1 MRDKIR
7 NAVDSRGSPAIVW
20 GMRSTHSEFSK
31 VRHSGF
37 RAPGFFRGV
46 MLAALA
52 VVMAA
57 PALVAGGADGIY
69 RPTKVS
75 GNFVANG
82 RQVSIP
88 SDVLREALL
97 RNGRIV
103 IRDNQMRIFR
113 SQWQDLLEEFNY
125 LGLDGEVSAT
135 GPARLVFR
143 PGDGGFTGRTATPFQ
158 LRLDA
163 DLLFRDV
170 SIRMRAN
177 LRGRVEGD
185 TLTLTAPVTLEGFGL
200 VGARGTITL
209 KAER

>member
-1 MRDKIR
+1 MRSGKP
-7 NAVDSRGSPAIVW
+7 VDSRGSPAIFPV
-20 GMRSTHSEFSK
+20 MHSTQSEISK
-31 VRHSGF
+31 VRSNGYRATGF
-37 RAPGFFRGV
+37 CRGIL
-46 MLAALA
+46 LAALA

-75 GNFVANG
+75 GKFVANG
-82 RQVSIP
+82 REVSIP
-88 SDVLREALL
+88 SDVIREALL

-103 IRDNQMRIFR
+103 IRDNQMRIYR
-113 SQWQDLLEEFNY
+113 GQWEGLLEEFNY

-143 PGDGGFTGRTATPFQ
+143 PDNGGFSGRTSTPFQ

-163 DLLFRDV
+163 ELLFRDV
-170 SIRMRAN
+170 SIRMRAH

-185 TLTLTAPVTLEGFGL
+185 TLTLTAPVTIEGFGL